1 MISIHEGKRAIPPV
15 LFTALDCRT
24 LLPRKL
30 YRGKSG
36 IPYEN
41 QLLARVAFVAIGRAM
56 LVLWY
61 SLHIDSVRC

>member
-1 MISIHEGKRAIPPV
+1 MKVKEPFLLCFSLLWIVG
-15 LFTALDCRT
+15 T

-61 SLHIDSVRC
+61 SLLAH